1 MKKRKIMKNKILKI
15 CSVAILLLATM
26 CVFTACGKKN
36 KDDDVIATIDGFKIE
51 SIRVFHLTDDYYN
64 LEIGV
69 TNTNN
74 EAKSF
79 DFANIVLKL
88 DGNIVTHRGDSCE
101 YEAKQYFKWSFGINE
116 GQGLNVGDTIE
127 VYYGTQKLKDIK
139 IVQF

>member
-1 MKKRKIMKNKILKI
+1 MKNKAFKI
-15 CSVAILLLATM
+15 ISIIFLLLITM
-26 CVFTACGKKN
+26 CISTACGKK
-36 KDDDVIATIDGFKIE
+36 DDKGIATIDGFKIE
-51 SIRVFHLTDDYYN
+51 SVKILHFSDDYFN
-64 LEIGV
+64 IEIGV

-88 DGNIVTHRGDSCE
+88 DGNVITHRGDSCD

-127 VYYGTQKLKDIK
+127 VYYGTQKLKDVK
-139 IVQF
+139 IIQF